1 MRYHLMP
8 SSERQEIGA
17 SMDVEKGNL
26 CALLLGLYIGP
37 DTAGNSMEDLQLK
50 IEVPHD
56 SHNGIQKFHF
66 WDYIQRKQK
75 TNWKRYLHSHVYSS
89 IIYKSQDIETT

>member
-1 MRYHLMP
+1 ML
-8 SSERQEIGA
+8 SSERQEITSA
-17 SMDVEKGNL
+17 SMGVEEGNL

-37 DTAGNSMEDLQLK
+37 ATAGNGMEDLQLK

-56 SHNGIQKFHF
+56 SHNGVQKFYF
-66 WDYIQRKQK
+66 WDYVQRKQK
-75 TNWKRYLHSHVYSS
+75 TNWKRYLNSHVYSS